1 MASMMTIN
9 LRCVPRWRFWPAMK
23 AYWFVLTVTGMATS
37 KRLVDWLVRNGMRIE
52 VANLPIVC
60 GRQHD

>member
-1 MASMMTIN
+1 
-9 LRCVPRWRFWPAMK
+9 MK
-23 AYWFVLTVTGMATS
+23 AYWVVLTVTGMATS